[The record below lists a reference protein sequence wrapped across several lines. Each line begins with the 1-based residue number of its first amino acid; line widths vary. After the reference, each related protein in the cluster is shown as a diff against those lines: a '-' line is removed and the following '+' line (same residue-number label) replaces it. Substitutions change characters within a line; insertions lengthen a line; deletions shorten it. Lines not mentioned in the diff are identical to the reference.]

1 MNKRFVKN
9 KKADIKHRFEKAK
22 KDLCDEIKKGGEGQL
37 TQEYCSIVD
46 KYIESLKIGSVNWC
60 TDIHWYICYVIA
72 RDVDY
77 NESFSEAIKGLEKK
91 IRTAAYCY
99 RRADCL
105 ADASPIDIEGDIVIT
120 DPCYTVKEENWCD
133 FCHQIYTG
141 EEYNYDVQPLPG
153 GLVRDTIYGDWGCT
167 TYDTDTKEVL
177 GGFCADAGL
186 VCVDTL
192 ERVLERIPDFL
203 TECGKHCRT
212 IIPNFKGK
220 VWFKV
225 VQLKKE
231 AKGEFDP
238 WNYEVRVMGDGIN
251 TETGEPIKFST
262 TQTSL

>member
-141 EEYNYDVQPLPG
+141 EEYNY
-153 GLVRDTIYGDWGCT
+153 
-167 TYDTDTKEVL
+167 
-177 GGFCADAGL
+177 GL